1 VSADSDEWSVGKLDL
16 DAYLRRIG
24 YPGPA
29 DPSEATLTALYRAH
43 LAAIRFENLG
53 IFIDGGVRVD
63 LESIQDKLV
72 FRGRGGYCY
81 EHAQLFG
88 AVLERLGFGV
98 ERLLA
103 RVGPD
108 GGPARPRTHLTLRVR
123 AGQQV
128 WLADPGFG
136 SSPPAPLSL
145 RRYSASVRG
154 DKAPPGGPPG
164 PGGENRPAGGP
175 QEVDGWIYDVIPDT
189 EHGAEANTLFSG
201 LSPEESDG
209 LDHQKKEHSVWKL
222 REYQAGQ
229 WVTLHRWDD
238 AVVQPVDVLLSNH
251 YTSTHPDS
259 WFTWQPVIVRRDPG
273 AIRSILGRS
282 YTVTTAGHAKTRRE
296 LTDQEFAAALTGEFA
311 LPLTVDEVA
320 AAVAAPAGRDREPV
334 AGVAPGT

>member
-1 VSADSDEWSVGKLDL
+1 LAEASGDWSVGKLDV

-24 YPGPA
+24 YSGPV
-29 DPSEATLTALYRAH
+29 EATGATLVALYKAH
-43 LAAIRFENLG
+43 LRTVPFENLD
-53 IFIDGGVRVD
+53 IFLEGKVDVD
-63 LESIQDKLV
+63 LESIQDKIV

-81 EHAQLFG
+81 EQAQLFG

-123 AGQQV
+123 AGQNA

-145 RRYSASVRG
+145 RRDRS
-154 DKAPPGGPPG
+154 
-164 PGGENRPAGGP
+164 GGP
-175 QEVDGWIYDVIPDT
+175 QEIGGYTYEVTPDT
-189 EHGAEANTLFSG
+189 EHG
-201 LSPEESDG
+201 
-209 LDHQKKEHSVWKL
+209 QKL

-229 WVTLHRWDD
+229 WVTLHRWDH
-238 AVVQPVDVLLSNH
+238 AKVQPIDVVLSNH

-259 WFTWQPVIVRRDPG
+259 WFTWQPLIVKRDPD
-273 AIRSILGRS
+273 AIRSILGRT
-282 YTVTTAGHAKTRRE
+282 YTVTRPGQEKQRRD

-311 LPLTVDEVA
+311 LKLSEDELA
-320 AAVAAPAGRDREPV
+320 ALVAAPTGRDRPPMT
-334 AGVAPGT
+334 GVAPGT